1 LKPDYADGYYWRG
14 AAAAGNDPEFKT
26 TAAKDFWEKYLS
38 LTEAT
43 PEKFKKN
50 LVNTYNNLGVY
61 YIKTDNNAKAKEYY
75 NKTLAIDPENKEAKE
90 RIKQLK

>member
-1 LKPDYADGYYWRG
+1 
-14 AAAAGNDPEFKT
+14 
-26 TAAKDFWEKYLS
+26 
-38 LTEAT
+38 
-43 PEKFKKN
+43 